1 MKLARAVS
9 IVEGLGIALVYP
21 VDNKPEPPSLW
32 SAVHPRREMAWSWDE
47 HSDPRVA
54 EIWHLRA
61 RLASSSEV
69 AYAKWF
75 RGRATLF
82 SLPVFQAVLG
92 RIARAGNVMAGLPPE
107 SIALLERL
115 REISPRSTKE
125 LRAEVGLKGK
135 TFESLFTH
143 AMKALW
149 ARLLIVGT
157 GEVADG
163 AFPSLAV
170 SATEMIFEDLWNG
183 RTAVPRAADAKLD
196 EVLARS
202 PVFAKELARS
212 VNSVHDAA
220 ALARQAFDDDEL

>member
-9 IVEGLGIALVYP
+9 IVDRLGIALVYP
-21 VDNKPEPPSLW
+21 IDNRPEPPSLW
-32 SAVHPRREMAWSWDE
+32 SALHPRSEMAWSWDE
-47 HSDPRVA
+47 GADPRVA
-54 EIWHLRA
+54 ELWHLRE

-75 RGRATLF
+75 RGRATFF
-82 SLPVFQAVLG
+82 SLPVFHALLG
-92 RIARAGNVMAGLPPE
+92 RLGEAGNVMAGLPHE
-107 SIALLERL
+107 SIELLERL

-125 LRAEVGLKGK
+125 LRAEAGLRGK
-135 TFESLFTH
+135 PFESVFTH

-170 SATEMIFEDLWNG
+170 SATEMIFEDLWND
-183 RTAVPRAADAKLD
+183 RAAVPAEANAKLD

-202 PVFAKELARS
+202 PMFAKELERS
-212 VNSVHDAA
+212 LKTVRESAD
-220 ALARQAFDDDEL
+220 LARRAFDDDEL